1 MTGSRR
7 RIGVVG
13 LGMASAPH
21 AQSLIDLADRVEVAG
36 CFSPSAER
44 RAAFAARHGL
54 PVVDRLETLLEDP
67 ALSAVLLLTPP
78 DSHAAL
84 VARCAA
90 AGKHVLL
97 EKPLDATPE
106 GARAVVSAMEGAGL
120 TLGVVLQ
127 HRFRA
132 SVERLAALMR
142 DGTLGRPLTAAVSVR
157 WWRDNAYYAQPG
169 RGMKARDGGGVLL
182 TQAIHTLDAFVGLVG
197 LPDQVA
203 GFAATSVLR
212 KSDPSVGMDT
222 EDVVATALRYGNGM
236 LATVNATTAVHPGY
250 PERIEIA
257 GTGGSAVLAGD
268 RLEVQLVNGERIATG
283 ADGATLGGGAD
294 PMAFSHQHHRAVLSD
309 FLDALDEGRRPR
321 VDGREALKVHRL
333 IEAMLEASGLEAS
346 GRGASV
352 EVGTP

>member
-1 MTGSRR
+1 MGIQRR

-21 AQSLIDLADRVEVAG
+21 AQSLIDLAGRVEVAG

-54 PVVDRLETLLEDP
+54 PVVDRLESLLEDP
-67 ALSAVLLLTPP
+67 SLSAVLLLTPP

-106 GARAVVSAMEGAGL
+106 GARAVVSAMEKAGL

-157 WWRDNAYYAQPG
+157 WWRDTAYYAQPG

-203 GFAATSVLR
+203 GFAATSALR
-212 KSDPSVGMDT
+212 KPDMDT
-222 EDVVATALRYGNGM
+222 EDMVAVALRFGNGM
-236 LATVNATTAVHPGY
+236 LATVNATTAVYPGY

-257 GTGGSAVLAGD
+257 GTEGSAVLAGD
-268 RLEVQLVNGERIATG
+268 RLEVQLVDGERIDAG

-333 IEAMLEASGLEAS
+333 IEAMLEASEKC
-346 GRGASV
+346 ASV

>member
-1 MTGSRR
+1 MMSKVSRR
-7 RIGVVG
+7 VGVIG

-21 AQSLIDLADRVEVAG
+21 AQSLIDLAGRVEVAG

-54 PVVDRLETLLEDP
+54 PVVDRLEALLEDP

-78 DSHAAL
+78 DTHAEL

-106 GARAVVSAMEGAGL
+106 GARAVVTAMEAAGL
-120 TLGVVLQ
+120 TLGVMLQ

-132 SVERLAALMR
+132 SVERLAGLMR
-142 DGTLGRPLTAAVSVR
+142 DGALGRPLTAAVSVR
-157 WWRDNAYYAQPG
+157 WWRDAAYYAQPG
-169 RGMKARDGGGVLL
+169 RGKRARDGGGVLL
-182 TQAIHTLDAFVGLVG
+182 TQAIHTLDAFVSLLG
-197 LPDQVA
+197 LPDRVA

-212 KSDPSVGMDT
+212 KSDMDT
-222 EDVVATALRYGNGM
+222 EDVVAMALRYGNGM
-236 LATVNATTAVHPGY
+236 LATVNATTAVYPGY

-257 GTGGSAVLAGD
+257 GSDGSAVLAGD
-268 RLEVQLVNGERIATG
+268 RLEVQLVNGERITAG

-333 IEAMLEASGLEAS
+333 IEAMLEASGS
-346 GRGASV
+346 GGSV
-352 EVGTP
+352 EVGTS

>member
-1 MTGSRR
+1 MMSKVSRR
-7 RIGVVG
+7 VGVIG

-21 AQSLIDLADRVEVAG
+21 AQSLIDLAGRVEVAG

-54 PVVDRLETLLEDP
+54 PVVDRLEALLEDP

-78 DSHAAL
+78 DTHAEL

-106 GARAVVSAMEGAGL
+106 GARAVVTAMEAAGL
-120 TLGVVLQ
+120 TLGVMLQ

-132 SVERLAALMR
+132 SVERLAGLMR
-142 DGTLGRPLTAAVSVR
+142 DGALGRPLTAAVSVR
-157 WWRDNAYYAQPG
+157 WWRDAAYYAQPG
-169 RGMKARDGGGVLL
+169 RGMKVRDGGGVLL
-182 TQAIHTLDAFVGLVG
+182 TQAIHTLDAFVSLLG
-197 LPDQVA
+197 LPDRVA

-212 KSDPSVGMDT
+212 KSDMDT
-222 EDVVATALRYGNGM
+222 EDVVAMALRYGNGM
-236 LATVNATTAVHPGY
+236 LATVNATTAAYPGY

-257 GTGGSAVLAGD
+257 GSDGSAVLAGD
-268 RLEVQLVNGERIATG
+268 RLEVQLVNGERITAG

-333 IEAMLEASGLEAS
+333 IEAMLEASGS
-346 GRGASV
+346 GGSV
-352 EVGTP
+352 EVGTS

>member
-1 MTGSRR
+1 MTSSRR

-21 AQSLIDLADRVEVAG
+21 AQSLIDLANRVEVAG

-54 PVVDRLETLLEDP
+54 PVVDRLETLLDDP
-67 ALSAVLLLTPP
+67 ALSAILLLTPP

-106 GARAVVSAMEGAGL
+106 GARAVVSAMEKAGL

-182 TQAIHTLDAFVGLVG
+182 TQAIHTLDAFVGLAG
-197 LPDQVA
+197 LPDRVA
-203 GFAATSVLR
+203 GFAATSALR
-212 KSDPSVGMDT
+212 KSEMDT
-222 EDVVATALRYGNGM
+222 EDMVAVALRYGNGM
-236 LATVNATTAVHPGY
+236 LATVNATTAVYPGY

-257 GTGGSAVLAGD
+257 GTDGSAVLAGD
-268 RLEVQLVNGERIATG
+268 RLEVQLANGERIAAG

-333 IEAMLEASGLEAS
+333 IEAMLEASGS
-346 GRGASV
+346 GASV

>member
-1 MTGSRR
+1 MAIPNDSGRR
-7 RIGVVG
+7 RIGVIG

-21 AQSLIDLADRVEVAG
+21 AQSLIDLKDRVEVAG

-54 PVVDRLETLLEDP
+54 PTVDRIETLLEDP

-78 DSHAAL
+78 DSHAEL

-106 GARAVVSAMEGAGL
+106 GARAVVSAMEAAGL

-132 SVERLAALMR
+132 SVERLAGLMR
-142 DGTLGRPLTAAVSVR
+142 DGVLGRPLSAAVSVR
-157 WWRDNAYYAQPG
+157 WWRDAAYYAQPG
-169 RGMKARDGGGVLL
+169 RGMKSRDGGGVLL
-182 TQAIHTLDAFVGLVG
+182 TQAIHTLDAFVGLLG
-197 LPDQVA
+197 LPERVA

-212 KSDPSVGMDT
+212 RMDT
-222 EDVVATALRYGNGM
+222 EDVVAAALSYGNGM
-236 LATVNATTAVHPGY
+236 LATIDATTAAYPGY

-257 GTGGSAVLAGD
+257 GTGGSAVLSGD
-268 RLEVQLVNGERIATG
+268 RLEVQLVGGERIVTG
-283 ADGATLGGGAD
+283 EDGATLGGGAD
-294 PMAFSHQHHRAVLSD
+294 PMAFSHQHHRAVLVD
-309 FLDALDEGRRPR
+309 FLDALDQGRRPR

-333 IEAMLEASGLEAS
+333 IDAILDAAGGGTA
-346 GRGASV
+346 V
-352 EVGTP
+352 EVAEP

>member
-1 MTGSRR
+1 MAAPITPSVASGRR
-7 RIGVVG
+7 RIGVIG

-21 AQSLIDLADRVEVAG
+21 AQSLIDLRDRVEVAG
-36 CFSPSAER
+36 CFSPSVER

-54 PVVDRLETLLEDP
+54 PTVERIEALLEDP
-67 ALSAVLLLTPP
+67 ALSAILLLTPP
-78 DSHAAL
+78 DSHAEL

-106 GARAVVSAMEGAGL
+106 GARAVVSAMEAAGL

-142 DGTLGRPLTAAVSVR
+142 DGTLGRPLSAAVSVR
-157 WWRDNAYYAQPG
+157 WWRDTAYYAQPG
-169 RGMKARDGGGVLL
+169 RGMKSRDGGGVLL
-182 TQAIHTLDAFVGLVG
+182 TQAIHTLDAFVGLLG
-197 LPDQVA
+197 LPDRVA

-212 KSDPSVGMDT
+212 RMDT
-222 EDVVATALRYGNGM
+222 EDVVAAALSYGNGM
-236 LATVNATTAVHPGY
+236 LATIDATTAAYPGY

-257 GTGGSAVLAGD
+257 GTGGSAVLSGD
-268 RLEVQLVNGERIATG
+268 RLEVQLVGGGRISAG
-283 ADGATLGGGAD
+283 QDGATLGGGAD

-333 IEAMLEASGLEAS
+333 IDAILDAAAG
-346 GRGASV
+346 GTTV
-352 EVGTP
+352 EVAEP

>member
-1 MTGSRR
+1 MSAPIAPSVAPGRR
-7 RIGVVG
+7 RIGVIG

-21 AQSLIDLADRVEVAG
+21 AQSLIDLRDRVEVAG

-54 PVVDRLETLLEDP
+54 PTVDRMEILLDDP
-67 ALSAVLLLTPP
+67 TLSAVLLLTPP
-78 DSHAAL
+78 DSHAEL

-106 GARAVVSAMEGAGL
+106 GARAVVSAMEEAGL

-132 SVERLAALMR
+132 SVERLAGLMR
-142 DGTLGRPLTAAVSVR
+142 DGTLGRPLSAAVSVR
-157 WWRDNAYYAQPG
+157 WWRDAAYYAQPG

-182 TQAIHTLDAFVGLVG
+182 TQAIHTLDAFVGLLG
-197 LPDQVA
+197 LPERVA

-212 KSDPSVGMDT
+212 RMDT
-222 EDVVATALRYGNGM
+222 EDVVAAALRYGNGM
-236 LATVNATTAVHPGY
+236 LATIDATTAAYPGY

-257 GTGGSAVLAGD
+257 GTGGSAVLSGD
-268 RLEVQLVNGERIATG
+268 RLEVQLVGGERILAG
-283 ADGATLGGGAD
+283 QDGATLGGGAD

-309 FLDALDEGRRPR
+309 FLDALDDGRRPR

-333 IEAMLEASGLEAS
+333 IDAILNAAAG
-346 GRGASV
+346 GTTV
-352 EVGTP
+352 EVAEP

>member
-1 MTGSRR
+1 MHNARR
-7 RIGVVG
+7 RIGVIG

-21 AQSLIDLADRVEVAG
+21 AQSLIDLAGRVEVAG
-36 CFSPSAER
+36 CFSPSAAR

-54 PVVDRLETLLEDP
+54 PVVDRMEALLDDP
-67 ALSAVLLLTPP
+67 SLSAVLLLTPP
-78 DSHAAL
+78 DTHADL

-106 GARAVVSAMEGAGL
+106 GARAVVSAMEAAGL
-120 TLGVVLQ
+120 TLGVMLQ

-157 WWRDNAYYAQPG
+157 WWRDAAYYAQPG

-182 TQAIHTLDAFVGLVG
+182 TQAIHTLDAFVSLLG
-197 LPDQVA
+197 LPDRVA

-212 KSDPSVGMDT
+212 SMDT
-222 EDVVATALRYGNGM
+222 EDVVATALRYSNGM
-236 LATVNATTAVHPGY
+236 LATVNATTAVYPGY

-268 RLEVQLVNGERIATG
+268 RLEVQLVTGERIEAG
-283 ADGATLGGGAD
+283 HDGATLGGGAD

-333 IEAMLEASGLEAS
+333 IEAMLEASNGGET
-346 GRGASV
+346 V
-352 EVGTP
+352 EVGAP

>member
-1 MTGSRR
+1 MMSKVRR
-7 RIGVVG
+7 RVGVIG

-21 AQSLIDLADRVEVAG
+21 AQSLIDLAGRVEVAG

-54 PVVDRLETLLEDP
+54 PVVDRLEALLEDP

-78 DSHAAL
+78 DTHAEL

-106 GARAVVSAMEGAGL
+106 GARAVVTAMEAAGL
-120 TLGVVLQ
+120 TLGVMLQ

-132 SVERLAALMR
+132 SVERLAGLMR
-142 DGTLGRPLTAAVSVR
+142 DGALGRPLTAAVSVR
-157 WWRDNAYYAQPG
+157 WWRDAAYYAQPG

-182 TQAIHTLDAFVGLVG
+182 TQAIHTLDTFVSLLG
-197 LPDQVA
+197 LPDRVA

-212 KSDPSVGMDT
+212 KSDMDT
-222 EDVVATALRYGNGM
+222 EDVVAMALRYGDGL
-236 LATVNATTAVHPGY
+236 LATVNATTAVYPGY

-257 GTGGSAVLAGD
+257 GSDGSAVLAGD
-268 RLEVQLVNGERIATG
+268 RLEVQLVNGERITAG

-333 IEAMLEASGLEAS
+333 IEAMLEASGS
-346 GRGASV
+346 GRSM
-352 EVGTP
+352 EVGTS